1 MEPLKFVNVT
11 SRPKFIQII
20 NIAINGAAATS
31 QNFVIVVVVVV
42 VLVKFREE
50 DGEFLKITYH
60 YQYFS
65 MICGE

>member
-1 MEPLKFVNVT
+1 MEPLKSVNVT

-20 NIAINGAAATS
+20 NKAINGAAATS
-31 QNFVIVVVVVV
+31 ENVVIVVVVVV

>member
-1 MEPLKFVNVT
+1 MEPLKSVNVT

-42 VLVKFREE
+42 LVKFREE

>member
-1 MEPLKFVNVT
+1 MNVT

-20 NIAINGAAATS
+20 NKAINGAAATS
-31 QNFVIVVVVVV
+31 ENVVIVVVVVVV

-50 DGEFLKITYH
+50 DGEFLKITYR